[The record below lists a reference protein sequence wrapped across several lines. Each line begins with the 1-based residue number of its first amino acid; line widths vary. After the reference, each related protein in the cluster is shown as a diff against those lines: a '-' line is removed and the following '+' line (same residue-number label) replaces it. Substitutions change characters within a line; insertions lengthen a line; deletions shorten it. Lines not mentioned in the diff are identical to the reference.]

1 MDSWFRFFYVTNR
14 LLVREIRDATKF
26 FFKNHVVC
34 GFHHNI
40 QFGTKISN
48 TIVREGKKT
57 QRRSIKKRVDNKSVH
72 HQSVKKYVG
81 NITISNSCSLGFFDS
96 LEKEP
101 TFHVFFPKIIEQ
113 FQKKIK
119 KILGF
124 FKIVLKYHYWRIFE
138 LP

>member
-1 MDSWFRFFYVTNR
+1 MSSAVRSDTII
-14 LLVREIRDATKF
+14 LREIRDATKF
-26 FFKNHVVC
+26 FLKNHVVC

-48 TIVREGKKT
+48 TIVRKGKKT
-57 QRRSIKKRVDNKSVH
+57 QRRSIKKRVANKSVH

-101 TFHVFFPKIIEQ
+101 TFHVSF
-113 FQKKIK
+113 
-119 KILGF
+119 
-124 FKIVLKYHYWRIFE
+124 LK
-138 LP
+138 